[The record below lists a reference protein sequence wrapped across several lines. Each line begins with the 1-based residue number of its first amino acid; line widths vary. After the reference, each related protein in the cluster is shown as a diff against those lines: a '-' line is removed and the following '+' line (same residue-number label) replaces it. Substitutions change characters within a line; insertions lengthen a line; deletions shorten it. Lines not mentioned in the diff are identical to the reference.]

1 MKMQTLCLAM
11 TVLAAVILLA
21 ARSSATCNDASLT
34 GVWGYVVGAS
44 AGQFTTDGAGNI
56 TSGTQT
62 SSQGGTIVTD
72 TLTGTYS
79 VATACTGTITLNFT
93 GGGTGTANFVLDLGH
108 KGAQVISTEGGSVAD
123 GFSLAEGTVT
133 CGLTGIKHTFALAV
147 LGKNS
152 VGPVAYVAQVTLN
165 GTGKVSGS
173 GTFDV
178 NGTITHA
185 SSFAGTYTETAE
197 CTGSMQL
204 TGTGVGTL
212 NFNFVVVSSGK
223 ELLLIETDS
232 NTGVAGNMQQ

>member
-1 MKMQTLCLAM
+1 MKMQTLCFAM
-11 TVLAAVILLA
+11 TVLVAVISLV

-34 GVWGYVVGAS
+34 GVWGSVVGAS
-44 AGQFTTDGAGNI
+44 VAQFTADGAGNI
-56 TSGTQT
+56 TNGTQT
-62 SSQGGTIVTD
+62 SSQAGTIVTD
-72 TLTGTYS
+72 TFTGTYS
-79 VATACTGTITLNFT
+79 VAAACTGTITLNFT
-93 GGGTGTANFVLDLGH
+93 SGGIGTANFVLDLAH
-108 KGAQVISTEGGSVAD
+108 KGAQVIATEAGSVAE
-123 GFSLAEGTVT
+123 GFALAAGTGI
-133 CGLTGIKHTFALAV
+133 CGLTGVKHIFALAA
-147 LGKNS
+147 LGVNS

-178 NGTITHA
+178 NGTITS
-185 SSFAGTYTETAE
+185 SSFAGTYTETAG

-212 NFNFVVVSSGK
+212 NFDFVVVSSGK